1 MKMTMS
7 EMMQKMSEAGMNG
20 GSKLHLRSEELQK
33 KKTIPRIPRLKNA
46 LKKKCLILLE
56 SELAF
61 PFNPET
67 GEPDD
72 VYNLSNKYR
81 PPFSA
86 TTVALAMKDAANG
99 NEALKNTLMKKA
111 GLTEWDTSD
120 IKTFTEQ
127 DWEVFVHYRVPRIFS
142 ISAIHID
149 VPAMG
154 TGKYGRDYAITV
166 QRDEELNVIGELP
179 LCLKANKFFRD
190 RAYEEISSYMEKIKS
205 GEIQDTDKQQS
216 EFKAKVYGRVP
227 VSDDRPLNFV
237 MMYEIPLTN
246 RGLLSDEAVAGDL
259 TAADLKEHE
268 VLSRYKKGI
277 RLAVES
283 YMEGQWWK
291 YDKNFDFFEIEM
303 TCPASGDDSTD
314 RGKAQIGQD
323 TKFEKP
329 TVGLKSRDDYGNP
342 DGSFKTDHLI
352 ATIREAIDAD
362 IEIEQ
367 RVRHSMGVSMF
378 TEEVENQ
385 LLSSV
390 RSVID
395 LDTDEFITNRVIKS
409 NTEFI
414 SLAFGDEGDEIVEE
428 ALAGVTDKSEGR
440 LDEGKSGSESKKYD
454 LSEMAGDDEES
465 LEFEEIDLSLEND

>member
-1 MKMTMS
+1 MKMSMS
-7 EMMQKMSEAGMNG
+7 EMMQKMQEAGMNG
-20 GSKLHLRSEELQK
+20 GSQLHLRSEELQK

-46 LKKKCLILLE
+46 LKKKCLVLLE
-56 SELAF
+56 TELAF
-61 PFNPET
+61 PFNPAT
-67 GEPDD
+67 GQEDES
-72 VYNLSNKYR
+72 YNVSNKYR

-86 TTVALAMKDAANG
+86 TSVALAMKDAANK
-99 NEALKNTLMKKA
+99 NDALKKTLMKKSGA
-111 GLTEWDTSD
+111 DAWDTSD
-120 IKTFTEQ
+120 PSTFTKE
-127 DWEVFVHYRVPRIFS
+127 DWEIFVPYRVPRIFS

-166 QRDEELNVIGELP
+166 KRDDELNIIGDVP
-179 LCLKANKFFRD
+179 ICLKANKFFRD
-190 RAYEEISSYMEKIKS
+190 RAYEEISAYQEKIKS

-227 VSDDRPLNFV
+227 VSDDRPINFV
-237 MMYEIPLTN
+237 MMYEIPVTN
-246 RGLLSDEAVAGDL
+246 RGLLSEDAVSDEL
-259 TAADLKEHE
+259 TIEDLKEHE
-268 VLSRYKKGI
+268 VISRYKKGI

-283 YMEGQWWK
+283 YMTNQWWK

-303 TCPASGDDSTD
+303 TCPISGDDSTD
-314 RGKAQIGQD
+314 TGKAKIGQD

-329 TVGLKSRDDYGNP
+329 TVGLRSIEDYGGT
-342 DGSFKTDHLI
+342 DGSFKTDHLV

-367 RVRHSMGVSMF
+367 RVRRSMGVSMF

-395 LDTDEFITNRVIKS
+395 LDTDEFITQKVIKS
-409 NTEFI
+409 NAEFI
-414 SLAFGDEGDEIVEE
+414 SLAFGDEGDEIIEE
-428 ALAGVTDKSEGR
+428 AAAGVVDKAEGS
-440 LDEGKSGSESKKYD
+440 LDEDSAVKESKKYD
-454 LSEMAGDDEES
+454 LAELAKESDEMDEFAEVE
-465 LEFEEIDLSLEND
+465 LALTEE